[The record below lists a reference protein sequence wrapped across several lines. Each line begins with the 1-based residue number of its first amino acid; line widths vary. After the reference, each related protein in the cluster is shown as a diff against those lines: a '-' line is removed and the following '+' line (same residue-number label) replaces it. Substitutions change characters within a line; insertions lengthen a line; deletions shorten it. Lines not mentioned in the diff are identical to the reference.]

1 MARDRIWYAL
11 ARHGIEI
18 PVATHAVRLTQL
30 PAPVP
35 EAPEDAI
42 ERRIECLARVGL
54 LASLDAGQVRRL
66 ATDNAERMFAAGEQ
80 VVRQGAPGD
89 SMFVILSGRVEVT
102 TREGDLPAVRLAV
115 LGPGDFFGE
124 MSLMTGVAR
133 VATVTTLEETR
144 LLEVCKAAFGR
155 VLETKPSLVEEIG
168 AALRERMAERSRAIA
183 GQEQAATDPAQDI
196 FRRIRDFFS
205 M

>member
-1 MARDRIWYAL
+1 
-11 ARHGIEI
+11 
-18 PVATHAVRLTQL
+18 
-30 PAPVP
+30 
-35 EAPEDAI
+35 
-42 ERRIECLARVGL
+42 
-54 LASLDAGQVRRL
+54 
-66 ATDNAERMFAAGEQ
+66 
-80 VVRQGAPGD
+80 
-89 SMFVILSGRVEVT
+89 
-102 TREGDLPAVRLAV
+102 
-115 LGPGDFFGE
+115 
-124 MSLMTGVAR
+124 MTGVAR